1 MTYCYPQKQKKHFLS
16 LTRTM
21 VLTPFKSVQQVTGTE
36 KTESN
41 HEEENKSVEFRQT
54 EYIMKV
60 ITGGDRSQLI
70 RWFGVSEKICHL
82 ELLIN

>member
-1 MTYCYPQKQKKHFLS
+1 
-16 LTRTM
+16 M

-41 HEEENKSVEFRQT
+41 YEEEKKTVEYRQT

-60 ITGGDRSQLI
+60 TTGGDRSQLI
-70 RWFGVSEKICHL
+70 RWFGVLEKICHL
-82 ELLIN
+82 GSLIN